1 MSEEELAAKTRKWQA
16 LQAKRYRDA
25 RKRGIV
31 DTGKQPLPP
40 QHLRKIIRDHGDMS
54 NRKFRQ
60 DKRVHLG
67 ALKVRFCRPPLPIAR
82 PESSLTSLIL
92 YSTFRMPC

>member
-67 ALKVRFCRPPLPIAR
+67 ALKVRSCRPPLPIAH
-82 PESSLTSLIL
+82 PESLLTILIL
-92 YSTFRMPC
+92 YSMFRMPC